1 MLSPASKVRAG
12 FQKERLS
19 DSVFRR
25 MADVMPVN
33 VMVCDLTD
41 LKIIYLNE
49 ATRATLKKIEH
60 VLPVKVDDLLGQ
72 SIDVFH
78 KNPTHQRGLLA
89 DPKNLPH
96 RARITIGGEILDLL
110 VTAILDKDGRY
121 VAPMLTWSLVTEQV
135 KVETQTERLLQMLDN
150 MPINIMMCDND
161 FNITYVNKTSTDT
174 LSSLQN
180 LLPVPASKLVGQSI
194 DIFHKN
200 PAHQRRLL
208 ADPTNLPHRAKIK
221 LGPETLDLRVSALF
235 DNGGHYSGPMLTWS
249 VISADIKL
257 AGDVQG
263 LVQTITSS
271 SQEMQATAQ
280 EQAAGAEQTNQQAAV
295 VASAS
300 EELAA
305 SVSEISNQV
314 TQASRIATTAVGE
327 AGKSEESVRLLIGA
341 AEKIGDVVEIINSIA
356 SQTNLL
362 ALNATIEAARA
373 GDAGRGFSVVASEVK
388 ALAAQTAKATD
399 EIKTQVVGI
408 QSASQSTA
416 HSIKEIAKVINEVS
430 AISTSISG
438 AIEEQS
444 AATREV
450 TRNITSVK
458 DVAAEAGRS
467 SATVL
472 AVAGELAKRAGEL
485 QAQVTEYLNRA

>member
-1 MLSPASKVRAG
+1 MLSPARKLRVG

-19 DSVFRR
+19 DSAFRQ
-25 MADVMPVN
+25 MVNVIPTN
-33 VMVCDLTD
+33 VMVCDLDD
-41 LKIIYLNE
+41 LKIIYINE
-49 ATRATLKKIEH
+49 ATRSTLKKIEH
-60 VLPVKVDDLLGQ
+60 VLPVKVDQLLGQ
-72 SIDVFH
+72 SIDIFH
-78 KNPTHQRGLLA
+78 KNTAHQRQLLR

-110 VTAILDKDGRY
+110 VTAICDQGGRY
-121 VAPMLTWSLVTEQV
+121 IAPMLTWSLVTEQV
-135 KVETQTERLLQMLDN
+135 KAEAQTERLLQMLDN
-150 MPINIMMCDND
+150 MPINVMMCDND
-161 FNITYVNKTSTDT
+161 FNIAYVNKTSVTT
-174 LSSLQN
+174 LTPLQK
-180 LLPVPASKLVGQSI
+180 LLPVAVGKLVGQSI

-208 ADPTNLPHRAKIK
+208 ADPGNLPHRAKIR
-221 LGPETLDLRVSALF
+221 LGAETLDLRVSALF
-235 DNGGHYSGPMLTWS
+235 DKGGQYTGPMLTWS
-249 VISADIKL
+249 LVSADIKL
-257 AGDVQG
+257 ADNVQG

-271 SQEMQATAQ
+271 SKEMQTTAQ
-280 EQAAGAEQTNQQAAV
+280 VQATGAEQTNQQASL

-305 SVSEISNQV
+305 SVSEISQQV
-314 TQASRIATTAVGE
+314 TQASKIATSAVNE
-327 AGKSEESVRLLIGA
+327 AGKSEESVNLLMTA

-373 GDAGRGFSVVASEVK
+373 GEAGRGFSVVASEVK

-399 EIKTQVVGI
+399 EIKTQVAGI
-408 QSASQSTA
+408 QAASQSTA
-416 HSIKEIAKVINEVS
+416 QSIKEIAKVINEVS
-430 AISTSISG
+430 AINISISG

-467 SATVL
+467 SGIVL
-472 AVAGELAKRAGEL
+472 SVAEELAKRAGEL
-485 QAQVTEYLNRA
+485 EAQVTEYLNRT

>member
-1 MLSPASKVRAG
+1 MRAG
-12 FQKERLS
+12 LKNERVS
-19 DSVFRR
+19 DSAFRQ
-25 MADVMPVN
+25 MVDTMPVN

-41 LKIIYLNE
+41 LKITYVNE
-49 ATRATLKKIEH
+49 STRTTLKKIEH

-72 SIDVFH
+72 SIDIFH
-78 KNPTHQRGLLA
+78 KNPEHQRRLLR

-96 RARITIGGEILDLL
+96 RARITIGGEVLDLL
-110 VTAILDKDGRY
+110 VTAIRDQKGQYL
-121 VAPMLTWSLVTEQV
+121 APMLTWSLVTEQV
-135 KVETQTERLLQMLDN
+135 RSEAQTERLLQMLDN
-150 MPINIMMCDND
+150 MPINVMMCDND
-161 FNITYVNKTSTDT
+161 FNITYVNKTSVTT
-174 LSSLQN
+174 LTPLQK
-180 LLPVPASKLVGQSI
+180 LLPVPVRDLVGKSI

-208 ADPTNLPHRAKIK
+208 ADPKNLPHRAKIK
-221 LGPETLDLRVSALF
+221 LGSETLDLRASALF
-235 DNGGHYSGPMLTWS
+235 DKGGNYTGPMLTWS
-249 VISADIKL
+249 LISADVRL
-257 AGDVQG
+257 ADNVQS

-271 SQEMQATAQ
+271 SKEMQTTA
-280 EQAAGAEQTNQQAAV
+280 ELQAAGAEKTNQQATV

-314 TQASRIATTAVGE
+314 SQASRIATTAVSE
-327 AGKSEESVRLLIGA
+327 AGKSEGSVNLLISA
-341 AEKIGDVVEIINSIA
+341 AEKIGDVVELINSIA
-356 SQTNLL
+356 AQTNLL

-399 EIKTQVVGI
+399 EIKTQVAGI
-408 QSASQSTA
+408 QAASQSTA
-416 HSIKEIAKVINEVS
+416 HSIKEITKIINDVS
-430 AISTSISG
+430 AINTSISS

-444 AATREV
+444 AATQEV

-458 DVAAEAGRS
+458 EVAAAAGQS

-472 AVAGELAKRAGEL
+472 SVAEELAKRAAEL
-485 QAQVTEYLNRA
+485 QTQITEYLNRG

>member
-1 MLSPASKVRAG
+1 MLSAAKMRAG
-12 FQKERLS
+12 LKNERVS
-19 DSVFRR
+19 DSVFRQ
-25 MADVMPVN
+25 MVDTMPVN

-41 LKIIYLNE
+41 LKITYVNE
-49 ATRATLKKIEH
+49 STRTTLKKIEH

-72 SIDVFH
+72 SIDIFR
-78 KNPTHQRGLLA
+78 KNPEHQRRLLR

-96 RARITIGGEILDLL
+96 RARITIGGEVLDLL
-110 VTAILDKDGRY
+110 VTAIRDQKGQYL
-121 VAPMLTWSLVTEQV
+121 APMLTWSLVTEQV
-135 KVETQTERLLQMLDN
+135 KSEAQTERLLQMLDN
-150 MPINIMMCDND
+150 MPINVMMRRR
-161 FNITYVNKTSTDT
+161 FKITYVNKTSVTT
-174 LSSLQN
+174 LTPLQN
-180 LLPVPASKLVGQSI
+180 LLPVPARDLVGKSI

-208 ADPTNLPHRAKIK
+208 ADPKNLPHRAKIK
-221 LGPETLDLRVSALF
+221 LGSETLDLRASTLF
-235 DNGGHYSGPMLTWS
+235 DKGGNYTGPMLTWS
-249 VISADIKL
+249 LISADVRL
-257 AGDVQG
+257 ADNVQS

-271 SQEMQATAQ
+271 SKEMQTTA
-280 EQAAGAEQTNQQAAV
+280 ELQAAGAEKTNQQATV

-314 TQASRIATTAVGE
+314 SQASRIATTAVSE
-327 AGKSEESVRLLIGA
+327 AGKSEGSVNLLISA
-341 AEKIGDVVEIINSIA
+341 AEKIGDVVELINSIA
-356 SQTNLL
+356 AQTNLL

-388 ALAAQTAKATD
+388 ALAAQTAKATE
-399 EIKTQVVGI
+399 EIKTQVAGI

-416 HSIKEIAKVINEVS
+416 HSIKKITKIINDVS
-430 AISTSISG
+430 AINTSISS

-444 AATREV
+444 AATQEV

-458 DVAAEAGRS
+458 EVAAAAGQS

-472 AVAGELAKRAGEL
+472 SVAEELAKRAAEL
-485 QAQVTEYLNRA
+485 QRQITEYLNRG